1 MVRNNTQSFS
11 LRSVLEKDKLNGTN
25 YADWI
30 RNLRIVL
37 RAEKKEDVLDT
48 PLPEEPADDAPADD
62 APAEKKT
69 AYRKACDNNLEV
81 SCLMLACLEPDIQMQ
96 FETNHEAH
104 DMIVVLQDMFQ
115 TQARTE
121 RFNVSKAFVESKLAE
136 GAAVGPHVIKMVGY
150 TQRLEKLG
158 FPLGQE
164 LATDFILASLLP
176 SYGNF
181 ISNYH
186 MHGAE
191 KA

>member
-1 MVRNNTQSFS
+1 NTQSFS
-11 LRSVLEKDKLNGTN
+11 LRSVLENDKLNGTN

-30 RNLRIVL
+30 RNLRIIL
-37 RAEKKEDVLDT
+37 RAEKKEHVLDT
-48 PLPEEPADDAPADD
+48 QLPEEPADDAPAE
-62 APAEKKT
+62 EKT
-69 AYRKACDNNLEV
+69 DYRKTFDNNLEV
-81 SCLMLACLEPDIQMQ
+81 SCLMLACMEPDIQMQ

-104 DMIVVLQDMFQ
+104 DMIVALQNMFQ

-121 RFNVSKAFVESKLAE
+121 RFNVSKSFVESKLAE
-136 GAAVGPHVIKMVGY
+136 GAAVGLHVIKMVGY

-164 LATDFILASLLP
+164 LATDFILASLPP

-191 KA
+191 NG